1 MKDQFLELSEINLS
15 PVAKPLKVLFLGDD
29 EHPANTVIDYI
40 QSFLSESSHEISLI
54 NPINSECPENLSKEE
69 YDAIIIHYS
78 ICITEPYFLS
88 TNWIKSITHFNG
100 VKIQIIQ
107 DEYRWINKMKTQMRC
122 LGIQAVFSSLT
133 PENAEKVYC
142 GDFMSKTKII
152 SCLPGYFSKR
162 LLDLPHVSL
171 EQREYDVIYRGRDL
185 PWSTG
190 EHAVFKREIGQN
202 FISWSKTY
210 DLKAD
215 IQTKESKRI
224 YGDAWDN
231 FLLNGRTMIGI
242 EGGASLFDFDGNLK
256 ESLELFESKNPESDP
271 SKYWEEH
278 LKPFEGNIIHKTI
291 TPKIFE
297 AIASRTA
304 LILIPGEYRGI
315 LEPNRHYI
323 PLMEDGSNFDEVINK
338 IKDHNFL
345 AELAETTFEEITS
358 KTDLTYKFL
367 VDKADQ
373 IISYL
378 EENPSKAN
386 AETYFREKAVSQNLE
401 IENLLKQI
409 EESQQSASSLENKR
423 TELENERTQLGHD
436 RTQLENERTQVETQ
450 LENERTQLENER
462 IHFETELENERSQLE
477 NERTQLEKDRIEAE
491 NELSQVETQLENER
505 SEFENERTQLEN
517 ELRQVETQLENKRS
531 QIDTL
536 QRQLQELK
544 NPFRLGLF
552 WMTKLWTKATRKFR
566 LGAHTGST
574 QK

>member
-1 MKDQFLELSEINLS
+1 MKDKFLELSEINLS

-107 DEYRWINKMKTQMRC
+107 DEYRWINKMKTQMRS

-386 AETYFREKAVSQNLE
+386 AETYFREKVVLQQLE
-401 IENLLKQI
+401 IEKLSKKAEDL
-409 EESQQSASSLENKR
+409 SLSADSLEHER
-423 TELENERTQLGHD
+423 TQLENERTQLGHD
-436 RTQLENERTQVETQ
+436 RTQLENERTHFETQ

-462 IHFETELENERSQLE
+462 IHFETELENERTQLENERSQLE
-477 NERTQLEKDRIEAE
+477 NERT
-491 NELSQVETQLENER
+491 QVETQLENER
-505 SEFENERTQLEN
+505 SEFENERSQLEN
-517 ELRQVETQLENKRS
+517 ELSQVETQLENKRS

-536 QRQLQELK
+536 QRQLQELKNLLK

-566 LGAHTGST
+566 LGADTGST